1 MRSSHFRQPAGGI
14 SAWTDPDAS
23 VNRPIGTDKSLSACL
38 AQSLLVRL
46 YRPNYTDCVK
56 DSSQT
61 DRIRHIAAE
70 LFAAK
75 GYNGVGVA
83 EIGDATG
90 LGRGAL
96 YHHIGSKE
104 DLLYDIASRYIA
116 DLVESG
122 RQIAAKYPDPI
133 ARIRQ
138 LSSHLMHAVGQHQ
151 AEMTVCFR
159 EVDTLSGEHHTNVSR
174 LHAEYEQI
182 WVDAVA
188 AGVATGVFRKIKTE
202 KIAIKG
208 LLGMYFYSFL
218 WLDPNGR
225 HSPGAIGDVFSDLF
239 VRAFAAEKGLA
250 TGAKA

>member
-1 MRSSHFRQPAGGI
+1 M
-14 SAWTDPDAS
+14 
-23 VNRPIGTDKSLSACL
+23 
-38 AQSLLVRL
+38 
-46 YRPNYTDCVK
+46 K
-56 DSSQT
+56 DTIQT

-104 DLLYDIASRYIA
+104 ELLYDIASRYIT

-122 RQIAAKYPDPI
+122 REIAAKYPDPI
-133 ARIRQ
+133 ARIGQ
-138 LSSHLMHAVGQHQ
+138 LSGHLMRTVGQHQ

-159 EVDTLSGEHHTNVSR
+159 EVETLSGEHHTSVAR

-182 WVDAVA
+182 WIDAVA
-188 AGVATGVFRKIKTE
+188 AGGATGVFRRTKTE

-218 WLDPNGR
+218 WLDPKGR
-225 HSPGAIGDVFSDLF
+225 HSPSEIGDVFADLF
-239 VRAFAAEKGLA
+239 IRAFAADQVPA
-250 TGAKA
+250 ARR

>member
-1 MRSSHFRQPAGGI
+1 M
-14 SAWTDPDAS
+14 
-23 VNRPIGTDKSLSACL
+23 
-38 AQSLLVRL
+38 
-46 YRPNYTDCVK
+46 VK
-56 DSSQT
+56 ITPQA
-61 DRIRHIAAE
+61 DRIRRIAAE
-70 LFAAK
+70 LFASK

-90 LGRGAL
+90 LGRGTL

-104 DLLYDIASRYIA
+104 DLLYDIASRYIT

-122 RQIAAKYPDPI
+122 RDITAKYADPVT
-133 ARIRQ
+133 RIQQ
-138 LSSHLMHAVGQHQ
+138 LSGHLMRTVGRHL

-159 EVDTLSGEHHTNVSR
+159 EVEALSGEHYTTVSR

-188 AGVATGVFRKIKTE
+188 AGVASGVFRKAKAE
-202 KIAIKG
+202 KIAVKG

-225 HSPGAIGDVFSDLF
+225 HSPDEIGEVFSDLF
-239 VRAFAAEKGLA
+239 IRGFTSKDMVQIYKSARVG
-250 TGAKA
+250 